1 MRSGGGARWA
11 RSRPSAQGV
20 VSGGAVGA
28 SWWRCEDGGGA
39 ILQPEDPTDEVTR
52 LQIGVTEEVARGSEI
67 KGEAVTGGADRGN
80 QWSPAAPVGS
90 KEQIEAGQGRG
101 GHRRADRGHRRG
113 LVAAA

>member
-1 MRSGGGARWA
+1 MKIEVSLRWRRSGGFLGLIAEKGSARPCGADRY
-11 RSRPSAQGV
+11 
-20 VSGGAVGA
+20 
-28 SWWRCEDGGGA
+28 
-39 ILQPEDPTDEVTR
+39 R
-52 LQIGVTEEVARGSEI
+52 LGSEEIDIGDAIGVTEEVARGREI